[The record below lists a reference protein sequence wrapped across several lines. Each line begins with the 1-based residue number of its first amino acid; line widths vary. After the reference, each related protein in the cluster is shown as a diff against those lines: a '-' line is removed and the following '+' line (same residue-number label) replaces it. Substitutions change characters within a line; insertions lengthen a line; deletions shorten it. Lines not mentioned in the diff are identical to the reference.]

1 MAAAVRTLGFA
12 AALGPGGGEPPD
24 VKWSMPLPTL
34 MSLEGSISI
43 LMGGGRGGGRF
54 IRPVR
59 SAAKQRR
66 AIWKRKENPA
76 GFT

>member
-1 MAAAVRTLGFA
+1 
-12 AALGPGGGEPPD
+12 
-24 VKWSMPLPTL
+24 MPLPTL